1 MSEDSNAAAIITAI
15 REEHLT
21 GADNLLGDGS
31 LVTAVTPADFTR
43 QTIDLERFL
52 DSPRRARGTTTVYD
66 AAGFTAAV
74 RQREVIPAT
83 VYGDEERMAL
93 VAVLND
99 DTGGE
104 IGWRDY
110 RVDLAL
116 RRTPE
121 WNHWKANQ
129 GLGAQERFAETV
141 EEGLAEIE
149 EPEPATMLELAQT
162 FHATTTSRFKKGA
175 RLQSGQVQVQY
186 EEEVDAKAGTAGTI
200 LIPETFTLIVRPFF
214 GAERF
219 RVKAW
224 LRFRLLAGKFEIGYK
239 LDRPDEV
246 ERQAFVAL
254 RDAVGEELARTV
266 IAGRPPASPELIPAP

>member
-1 MSEDSNAAAIITAI
+1 MADHTDAEAIIEAT
-15 REEHLT
+15 RQENLT
-21 GADNLLGDGS
+21 KAAELATDVLT
-31 LVTAVTPADFTR
+31 VVTPDGYNR
-43 QTIDLERFL
+43 RTIDLEPYRPV
-52 DSPRRARGTTTVYD
+52 PRRPRGTTTVYD
-66 AAGFTAAV
+66 ADGFVAAV
-74 RQREVIPAT
+74 KQREYEEFPAV

-99 DTGGE
+99 DIAGE
-104 IGWRDY
+104 NGWRDY

-121 WNHWKANQ
+121 WNHWKNHQ
-129 GLGAQERFAETV
+129 GLGPQERFAETV
-141 EEGLAEIE
+141 EEGLDEIE
-149 EPEPATMLELAQT
+149 EPDPATMLELAQT

-186 EEEVDAKAGTAGTI
+186 EEEIDAKAGTAGTI

-224 LRFRLLAGKFEIGYK
+224 LRFRAVAGKFEIGYK

-246 ERQAFVAL
+246 ERQAFVTL
-254 RDAVGEELARTV
+254 RDQVGESLSRSV
-266 IAGRPPASPELIPAP
+266 IAGRPPTAPEPIPAP